1 MRVHKKMSKTMFT
14 KKIRKMKCFVKHINV
29 NHLMPTR
36 YSTSGE
42 LELRSVFKEA
52 ISKADKHSL
61 KAAMRHDLAKNVK
74 KVFRE
79 KYENL
84 PEIRKPNDKASN
96 VQFFFE
102 KLRF

>member
-1 MRVHKKMSKTMFT
+1 
-14 KKIRKMKCFVKHINV
+14 
-29 NHLMPTR
+29 
-36 YSTSGE
+36 
-42 LELRSVFKEA
+42 
-52 ISKADKHSL
+52 
-61 KAAMRHDLAKNVK
+61 VK